1 MAEYWRCKKCGRVN
15 LGYVGTCG
23 CGGLKADGTQA
34 SEEDYKQEQGFKDIE
49 TKTIKKKW
57 QCPNCLKINEG
68 DFCSCGH
75 VKGRGDKYVE
85 ESDNP
90 SQVTYTTSRSGSNVK
105 RIALII
111 AIIFGVIMVG
121 KSVLPM
127 NKGIEGTYVI
137 NNKINNKKYTSE
149 AEIIGAAEC
158 DGYRIISAVSD
169 FCDFMHYQNYD
180 EYKYSIDVNMNNDD
194 ITVQIVFGEYHII
207 FGEIKFT
214 KSGSSDNYRV
224 YSGDECWKTV
234 KSMAS
239 LKRGRM

>member
-75 VKGRGDKYVE
+75 VKGRDDKYVE

-127 NKGIEGTYVI
+127 NKGIEGTYISYTNTI
-137 NNKINNKKYTSE
+137 NNREALRFVLKDNGEYVEYIFKQPVKTGKYTYDKSTNTLE
-149 AEIIGAAEC
+149 LEGWSWTFKYGKDV
-158 DGYRIISAVSD
+158 DGVQYIARPLVNGG
-169 FCDFMHYQNYD
+169 Y
-180 EYKYSIDVNMNNDD
+180 EYY
-194 ITVQIVFGEYHII
+194 Y
-207 FGEIKFT
+207 
-214 KSGSSDNYRV
+214 
-224 YSGDECWKTV
+224 
-234 KSMAS
+234 
-239 LKRGRM
+239 KRSTQ